1 VAVGGDDSRAV
12 TEPAN
17 RFATRLYRTD
27 PLPDLVAEH
36 CDPAIGRAEMF
47 QTMHRDRALRH
58 LRLEVLRPALAFL
71 IGGSGELPR
80 QHDIAVGPPVR
91 RDDALGHADVT
102 QFDQHRMV
110 VVERHDPATHHRSTE
125 RMRLLT
131 VLPDRRNLLQVWQ
144 YVLHHA
150 RPDIVANAPG

>member
-1 VAVGGDDSRAV
+1 AQQFPVQFRRLRRWHTDHRVVAIGGDDSRAV

-71 IGGSGELPR
+71 IGAAASCPGSIILRSAHQSGVMTPS
-80 QHDIAVGPPVR
+80 
-91 RDDALGHADVT
+91 VT
-102 QFDQHRMV
+102 
-110 VVERHDPATHHRSTE
+110 
-125 RMRLLT
+125 LT
-131 VLPDRRNLLQVWQ
+131 
-144 YVLHHA
+144 
-150 RPDIVANAPG
+150 